1 MEAALWLKTLW
12 LMVKPIQISCCW
24 SYPHFMPNPHL
35 RYGNKSWGC
44 SSNIWPCDETNINKL
59 YIRNKNGG
67 FEKTSKNV
75 YTWWFTTA
83 TIKLWGYKT
92 NRDMRIQW
100 RSISQTIWFG
110 FVEQIWC
117 HGVTQFMS
125 IWMLGREWMIKL
137 GIVGYPCV
145 HHGYPI
151 FGQANTVP
159 TLYGSMP
166 GLRVNRYHVLLTI
179 DHF

>member
-1 MEAALWLKTLW
+1 MGMFLQYLAMWW
-12 LMVKPIQISCCW
+12 
-24 SYPHFMPNPHL
+24 
-35 RYGNKSWGC
+35 
-44 SSNIWPCDETNINKL
+44 NKL

-67 FEKTSKNV
+67 FEKASKNV
-75 YTWWFTTA
+75 YTWWFTTSI
-83 TIKLWGYKT
+83 IKLWGYKT

-110 FVEQIWC
+110 FVEEIWWC
-117 HGVTQFMS
+117 NPIHEHLNAGKRMNDQTRDP
-125 IWMLGREWMIKL
+125 WGT
-137 GIVGYPCV
+137 
-145 HHGYPI
+145 HGYPI

-179 DHF
+179 DHFWGTLPQVFNPCL